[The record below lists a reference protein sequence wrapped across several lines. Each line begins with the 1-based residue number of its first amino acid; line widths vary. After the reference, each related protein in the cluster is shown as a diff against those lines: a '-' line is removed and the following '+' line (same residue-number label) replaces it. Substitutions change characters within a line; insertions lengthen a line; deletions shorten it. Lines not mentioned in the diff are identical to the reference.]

1 MIKFL
6 AHNPSFFF
14 LSILFFI
21 FPLQAEVK
29 EPLPIKKEI
38 PTLRNTI
45 YIQSEIQKKDF
56 EKKMQGAAEL
66 YEKQFLR
73 EMVKAMRSTIKYSDL
88 SQPTMGEQIYN
99 DKLYEEYVDK
109 WSQRGGVGFR
119 EIIYQQLLE
128 RYSPYH
134 RTNQNLA
141 KGPIELKNSQ
151 PKPLEGPK
159 DGKNIPRL
167 KMEE

>member
-14 LSILFFI
+14 LTSLFFLS
-21 FPLQAEVK
+21 PLSAEQK

-38 PTLRNTI
+38 PTLRNTMD
-45 YIQSEIQKKDF
+45 IQSETQKKDF
-56 EKKMQGAAEL
+56 EMKMQSAAEL

-73 EMVKAMRSTIKYSDL
+73 NMVNAMRSTIKYSDI
-88 SQPTMGEQIYN
+88 SQPTMAEQIYK
-99 DKLYEEYVDK
+99 DKLYEEYVEK

-134 RTNQNLA
+134 RSQESLA
-141 KGPIELKNSQ
+141 KGPIDLEKSRPRALKD
-151 PKPLEGPK
+151 PKG
-159 DGKNIPRL
+159 GKNIPRL